1 MFKRFLKFHQFLA
14 TSSDFEPERYFL
26 GTYLDLKEREIKLHP
41 YKLDPSN
48 KFQQFKLLSVLRS
61 HPQGSQKTILLLGSS
76 ESGKTTIIN
85 GMINYLLDVQYTA
98 DYYRFEMPNELR
110 KSIYPAANNPVKYTE
125 SGWFSSYQFQDK
137 DFRFTFIDTPG
148 FHSKH
153 NNLPFGQRLINFL
166 TESNYTQIDAIC
178 FAVPE
183 QNCTVSQFETIMLNK
198 ICSLFDNN
206 AGGNLSLFTTFGTN
220 GFQNSFSENFSV
232 DNACLY
238 VRSPKAERL
247 WAHTFQNYDRFFK
260 SIVAKPPTKM
270 VRTTMQSNSIEIENA
285 ILALDDTIQNLLY
298 QSTNLNREKEKLFEL
313 REEINQMNMNNYS
326 FIKQERAVLEL
337 SLKVN
342 MIACKQATA
351 QITAHSEVDRFC
363 WHIFDMTIFQPKK
376 SFNHFSGTLRFF
388 SDRFW
393 KMTHFV
399 RSMIIIA
406 QLKMINFLPVT
417 MPENINFNF
426 DKFCFCNKTN
436 LKYSS

>member
-85 GMINYLLDVQYTA
+85 GMINYLLNVQYTA
-98 DYYRFEMPNELR
+98 DYYRFEMPNDLR

-125 SGWFSSYQFQDK
+125 CGWFSSYQFQDK

-220 GFQNSFSENFSV
+220 GFQNSFRENYSV

-238 VRSPKAERL
+238 ERSPKAERL

-260 SIVAKPPTKM
+260 SILAKPPTKM

-388 SDRFW
+388 SDRF
-393 KMTHFV
+393 
-399 RSMIIIA
+399 
-406 QLKMINFLPVT
+406 
-417 MPENINFNF
+417 
-426 DKFCFCNKTN
+426 
-436 LKYSS
+436 